1 MTTPKSAARTAQRSD
16 AFRRV
21 ARTGFVV
28 VGVVHIIIG
37 AIAVSIASGGGGDAD
52 QDGAMEQIRA
62 TPIGGLLLA
71 GIAVALIALAVWQIA
86 SGMLATGKDEARRWG
101 QRVKMIGI
109 AAAYLVIA
117 GLALVFAFGGHI
129 ESEKTSQ
136 TLSAV
141 ILDAPGGV
149 VLLIILGLSV
159 AGVGVGFVVIGFT
172 RGFEKTMDVP
182 DGPSRPG
189 IIALGIAGYLAK
201 GIAVAATGLLFV
213 VAAWTQDPEKAAGLD
228 AALRSL
234 VDLPLGRGI
243 LWCVGVGL
251 AVYGIFSMVRARFA
265 KM

>member
-1 MTTPKSAARTAQRSD
+1 MSTSKNAARTAQRSD

-21 ARTGFVV
+21 ARAGFVM

-37 AIAVSIASGGGGDAD
+37 AIAISIASGGGGDAD

-71 GIAVALIALAVWQIA
+71 VVAVALIVLAVWQIA
-86 SGMLATGKDEARRWG
+86 SGLLATGKDEARKWG
-101 QRVKMIGI
+101 QRVKIFGI

-117 GLALVFAFGGHI
+117 GLALIFAFGGHV

-141 ILDAPGGV
+141 ILSAPGGV

-182 DGPSRPG
+182 TGPSRPG
-189 IIALGIAGYLAK
+189 IVALGVAGYIAK
-201 GIAVAATGLLFV
+201 GVAVAVTGVLFV

-234 VDLPLGRGI
+234 ADLPLGRGI
-243 LWCVGVGL
+243 LWVVGAGL
-251 AVYGIFSMVRARFA
+251 AIYGVFSMVRARFA
-265 KM
+265 RM